1 MKKIQFLVML
11 LWLSVCFA
19 EGAVHES
26 PVPESNIRLVHG
38 PYLQNLGPNEVTIVW
53 LSDKPSVGW
62 VELAP
67 DDDTN
72 FYAVERPKY
81 YDARN
86 GVKNTSTI
94 HTVKIKGLKPG
105 TNYRYRVFAQEV
117 LSHVGHRIVY
127 GYCASTDVYSRKPL
141 VFKTSDPANKT
152 VSFAMVNDIHGKN
165 DVLTNLVSKCDL
177 KKTDFFLFNGDMVS
191 VFNEENHIFDGFM
204 DTATRLFASEIPM
217 YYTRGNHE
225 TRGAFATEFQR
236 YFSPKETNIY
246 YTFRQGPICFVI
258 LDTGEDKPDSD
269 IEYAGITV
277 YDEYRT
283 EQAEWLRQVLDSK
296 EYKEAPFKIIVAH
309 IPPIGGWHGN
319 LEVERKF
326 MPLLREAK
334 PDVMLCGHLHQF
346 IHQDATAQTP
356 FPIIV
361 NSNTAVLKATADP
374 NELKIQVVD
383 VDGKMLDQF
392 SIKK

>member
-1 MKKIQFLVML
+1 MKKIQALVVL
-11 LWLSVCFA
+11 LWFTILAAYGA
-19 EGAVHES
+19 ES
-26 PVPESNIRLVHG
+26 QIRLVHG
-38 PYLQNLGPNEVTIVW
+38 PYLQNLGTDEVTIVW

-72 FYAVERPKY
+72 FYATERPRF
-81 YDARN
+81 YDASN

-94 HTVKIKGLKPG
+94 HTVKLKGLKPG
-105 TNYRYRVFAQEV
+105 TSYRYRVFAQEV
-117 LSHVGHRIVY
+117 LSHIGHKIVY
-127 GYCASTDVYSRKPL
+127 GYYAATDVYSKKPL
-141 VFKTSDPANKT
+141 TFRTSDPANPS

-165 DVLTNLVSKCDL
+165 DLLEGLISKCDM
-177 KKTDFFLFNGDMVS
+177 KKTDFVLFNGDMVS

-204 DTATRLFASEIPM
+204 DKATQLFASETPM

-236 YFSPKETNIY
+236 YFSPKEENIY

-258 LDTGEDKPDSD
+258 LDTGEDKPDTD

-283 EQAEWLRQVLDSK
+283 EQAAWLRKVLDSK
-296 EYKEAPFKIIVAH
+296 EYKEAPFKVIVAH

-319 LEVERKF
+319 LEVENKF
-326 MPLLREAK
+326 MPLLREAR
-334 PDVMLCGHLHQF
+334 PDLMLCGHLHRF
-346 IHQDATAQTP
+346 IHQKTDAKTP
-356 FPIIV
+356 FPILV
-361 NSNTAVLKATADP
+361 NSNNSVLKVTADP
-374 NELKIQVVD
+374 NKMDVQVID
-383 VDGKMLDQF
+383 VDGKMLDEF
-392 SIKK
+392 TIKK

>member
-1 MKKIQFLVML
+1 MLKYYIMKKFQILVML
-11 LWLSVCFA
+11 LWLSVCLA
-19 EGAVHES
+19 GAVES
-26 PVPESNIRLVHG
+26 KIRLVHG
-38 PYLQNLGPNEVTIVW
+38 PYLQNLGPDEVTIVW

-72 FYAVERPKY
+72 FYATERPKY

-105 TNYRYRVFAQEV
+105 TNYRYRVFVQEV
-117 LSHVGHRIVY
+117 LSHVGHKIIY
-127 GYCASTDVYSRKPL
+127 GNYASTDVYSKKPL
-141 VFKTSDPANKT
+141 VFKTSDPADNS

-165 DVLTNLVSKCDL
+165 DLLTNLVSKCDL

-204 DTATRLFASEIPM
+204 DTATKLFASEIPM

-236 YFSPKETNIY
+236 YFSPKEENIY
-246 YTFRQGPICFVI
+246 YTFRQGPICFVV

-283 EQAEWLRQVLDSK
+283 EQAEWLRRVLDSK
-296 EYKEAPFKIIVAH
+296 EYKD
-309 IPPIGGWHGN
+309 
-319 LEVERKF
+319 R
-326 MPLLREAK
+326 
-334 PDVMLCGHLHQF
+334 
-346 IHQDATAQTP
+346 TP

-361 NSNTAVLKATADP
+361 NSNTAILKAAADP
-374 NELKIQVVD
+374 KELKIQVVD
-383 VDGKMLDQF
+383 VDGKVVDQF
-392 SIKK
+392 SIKKP